1 MSVETRNPSARFL
14 KTNEAKKKA
23 SKMKGKIFIIIA
35 VIAAVFVFL
44 RLNQGGISS
53 DYRRQ
58 IDSLRTEIQ
67 GLKRDHIRIME
78 RLLTVERT
86 TDTIKSEL
94 RTVQANTDTLKFGQ
108 SLIFDEVKKA
118 NDKSFWDLFKW

>member
-1 MSVETRNPSARFL
+1 M
-14 KTNEAKKKA
+14 K
-23 SKMKGKIFIIIA
+23 SKILIIIA

-44 RLNQGGISS
+44 RLNQSGISS
-53 DYRRQ
+53 DYRQQ

-94 RTVQANTDTLKFGQ
+94 RTVQANTDTLKYGQ

-118 NDKSFWDLFKW
+118 NDRSFWDLFK